1 MANFIGEF
9 DCKID
14 AKGRFLFPS
23 GLKKQLDPS
32 AQELFVVN
40 RGFEKCLVLW
50 PLNIW
55 EAETK
60 KLNKLNLYKKKNR
73 EFVRRFN
80 NGATQL
86 NIDGNGRLLLPKRLM
101 AYGDMM
107 KEVVLKS
114 FINKIEIWDKATHDE
129 MMNNEEIDFA
139 DLAEEV
145 MGDIEEDQD

>member
-1 MANFIGEF
+1 M
-9 DCKID
+9 
-14 AKGRFLFPS
+14 FPS